1 MAEKYNVIF
10 SGNIAQGFDEAT
22 VQDNIVRL
30 LKIPEQQRAAFFSG
44 KEITLKKDLNLDEA
58 LKLKSQL
65 EQLGLT
71 MTMVSTMMADMYASL
86 EQSQAEKQSKI
97 AEQKVVNQAQ
107 EEKEARRQAARDE
120 YAALMAQKAEDEAVE
135 VDKPPAIFSLSL
147 QGRFGRLHYLNAA
160 LLSFVVVIIIVFL
173 WMLVFMSGGDAN
185 TEQAINNSILLTV
198 INLLYSLIS
207 LRFGILRLH
216 DVNLSGWYLILGFVP
231 LISGL
236 FSLYLLFAPGT
247 DGENDY
253 GHQPREGNKLGLFGL
268 AFFVVALFW
277 FGWG

>member
-1 MAEKYNVIF
+1 MVNCLDFLTI
-10 SGNIAQGFDEAT
+10 
-22 VQDNIVRL
+22 
-30 LKIPEQQRAAFFSG
+30 
-44 KEITLKKDLNLDEA
+44 DL
-58 LKLKSQL
+58 
-65 EQLGLT
+65 
-71 MTMVSTMMADMYASL
+71 
-86 EQSQAEKQSKI
+86 
-97 AEQKVVNQAQ
+97 
-107 EEKEARRQAARDE
+107 
-120 YAALMAQKAEDEAVE
+120 
-135 VDKPPAIFSLSL
+135 
-147 QGRFGRLHYLNAA
+147 
-160 LLSFVVVIIIVFL
+160 VIIRKLYNTKSSKTTRRSNF
-173 WMLVFMSGGDAN
+173 

-216 DVNLSGWYLILGFVP
+216 DVNLSGWYLFLGFVP